1 MFYLVASIY
10 PNTQEAEAEG
20 LWVQGQ
26 PKLDKLVSSQSRLQ
40 CEILS
45 QRGKKSLL
53 NYLGLFLWLVCLFI
67 CIDWM

>member
-1 MFYLVASIY
+1 MPFKTNFMFYLVASIY

-26 PKLDKLVSSQSRLQ
+26 PKLHKSVSSQSRLQ

-45 QRGKKSLL
+45 QREKNFTL
-53 NYLGLFLWLVCLFI
+53 
-67 CIDWM
+67 

>member
-1 MFYLVASIY
+1 MFHLVASIY

-26 PKLDKLVSSQSRLQ
+26 PKLRKSVSSQARLQ

-45 QRGKKSLL
+45 QREKNFTL
-53 NYLGLFLWLVCLFI
+53 
-67 CIDWM
+67 